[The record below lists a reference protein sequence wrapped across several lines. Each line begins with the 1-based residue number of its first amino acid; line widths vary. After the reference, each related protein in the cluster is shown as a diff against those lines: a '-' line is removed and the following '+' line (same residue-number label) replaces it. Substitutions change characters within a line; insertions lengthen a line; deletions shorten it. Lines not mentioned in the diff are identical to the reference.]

1 MGCMNSLETSAGFAP
16 FLMAW
21 STGFLGTRGSLMLD
35 VVLLAMFAVLPLLA
49 LSIYLVKQKKYAQHK
64 LINLILGTVLLIAVL
79 AFEIDMRFFTDWEVL
94 AKDSPYFDEQHKW
107 TSIAGL
113 ALIIH
118 LCFAIPTPLLWI
130 YVIVQALRKF
140 PSPPLPGEHSRAH
153 SKTAWLAAGGMLM
166 TAITGGMFY
175 YLAFVASRAPG

>member
-1 MGCMNSLETSAGFAP
+1 
-16 FLMAW
+16 
-21 STGFLGTRGSLMLD
+21 MLD
-35 VVLLAMFAVLPLLA
+35 VVFLAMFAVLPLLA
-49 LSIYLVKQKKYAQHK
+49 VSIYLVKQKKYTQHK
-64 LINLILGTVLLIAVL
+64 LINLALGIVLLIAVV

-94 AKDSPYFDEQHKW
+94 ARESPFYNAENKW

-140 PSPPLPGEHSRAH
+140 SSPPSPGPHSRAH
-153 SKTAWLAAGGMLM
+153 AKSAWLATGGMFM
-166 TAITGGMFY
+166 TAITGGTFY
-175 YLAFVASRAPG
+175 YLAFVAS